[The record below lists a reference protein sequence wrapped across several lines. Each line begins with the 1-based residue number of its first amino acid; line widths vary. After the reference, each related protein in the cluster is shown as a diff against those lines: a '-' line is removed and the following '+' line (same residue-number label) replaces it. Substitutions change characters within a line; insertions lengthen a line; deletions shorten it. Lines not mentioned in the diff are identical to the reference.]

1 MDNRELIEK
10 ALLLGLEIV
19 DESEIK
25 GKGNCYRFNV
35 KCLKCGSVFSV
46 NYNDIMKRGRICRFC
61 KDAKRKKYQTKE
73 LLIKDLT
80 KKCKEKKLEFN
91 KDEIKTTSS
100 SQILSFKCSEC
111 GNIRKLSIYSV
122 LYGKN
127 MKCAQCLGIKN
138 RTNEEKIAF
147 LKEKAKKC
155 NYTILNDILF
165 TNRND
170 TKIQLRCNKCG
181 YEWDTSA
188 GRLISECKCK
198 RCSATESNFIDV
210 DIKEKNILER
220 CKDTPYQFLGWT
232 DKNSQKTHSKID
244 IKCAKHNIVWHPT
257 YKDFVQE
264 LKGCAMCA
272 NETNVYEQRLLKSL
286 NEKYKFNII
295 YQYHNKKILGKQ
307 SFDFYIPE
315 YKIAIELQGEE
326 HFIPV
331 RHSKNESDE
340 DIKKNHNI
348 VKERDKRKYNIAK
361 ENNINLLYFSY
372 SNRKYIP
379 EKYLDTI
386 YLTENSLFEKINSI
400 IK

>member
-1 MDNRELIEK
+1 
-10 ALLLGLEIV
+10 
-19 DESEIK
+19 
-25 GKGNCYRFNV
+25 
-35 KCLKCGSVFSV
+35 
-46 NYNDIMKRGRICRFC
+46 
-61 KDAKRKKYQTKE
+61 
-73 LLIKDLT
+73 
-80 KKCKEKKLEFN
+80 
-91 KDEIKTTSS
+91 
-100 SQILSFKCSEC
+100 
-111 GNIRKLSIYSV
+111 
-122 LYGKN
+122 
-127 MKCAQCLGIKN
+127 
-138 RTNEEKIAF
+138 
-147 LKEKAKKC
+147 
-155 NYTILNDILF
+155 
-165 TNRND
+165 
-170 TKIQLRCNKCG
+170 
-181 YEWDTSA
+181 
-188 GRLISECKCK
+188 
-198 RCSATESNFIDV
+198 
-210 DIKEKNILER
+210 
-220 CKDTPYQFLGWT
+220 
-232 DKNSQKTHSKID
+232 
-244 IKCAKHNIVWHPT
+244 
-257 YKDFVQE
+257 
-264 LKGCAMCA
+264 MCA